1 MKYKVFDSRTG
12 EDITNQRKWLL
23 YSDGDISYVENGVLF
38 WYPENKVRIEVDDSA
53 QWLDGGK
60 MI

>member
-53 QWLDGGK
+53 Q
-60 MI
+60 